1 MIEIERK
8 FLVKGDFLPFVS
20 KKHEIKQGYLCNE
33 IKRTVR
39 VRTKAEKGFITI
51 KGEANENGFSRFE
64 WEKEI
69 PLQEAESLLELCD
82 NNLISKTRHEVVFK
96 GKRFEIDVFYGQN
109 KGLVLAELELEK
121 EDEKFE
127 LPNWIG
133 KEVTGDVHYYNAYL
147 FNNPFQTWKN
157 KE

>member
-20 KKHEIKQGYLCNE
+20 KKYEIKQGYLCND

-69 PLQEAESLLELCD
+69 PLHEAEALLELCD
-82 NNLISKTRHEVVFK
+82 TNSIISKTRHNISFK
-96 GKRFEIDVFYGQN
+96 GKIFEVDVFYGNN

-121 EDEKFE
+121 ENETFS
-127 LPNWIG
+127 LPDWIG
-133 KEVTGDVHYYNAYL
+133 EEVTGNIQYYNSYL
-147 FNNPFQTWKN
+147 AEHPYKDW
-157 KE
+157 